1 MLFTNSSDSV
11 VMTLILAVVLAHYLC
26 LDHHLYIS
34 NYFGDPSFFF
44 FYEFVKLFHDGYVDF
59 LFGSF
64 TISDRNRFLL
74 SCACNVD
81 SFVFLKVFIDE
92 FDAIALSRED
102 GGEDLSSRMVV
113 TLSQLMDEIKRIDH
127 LLVIAATNRPDSI
140 DPALRRPGRLDQEI
154 EIGSHATSL
163 FSYFFKKLFISC
175 NSLYLTC
182 NSLYL
187 SLLWEH

>member
-1 MLFTNSSDSV
+1 MFGSPPL
-11 VMTLILAVVLAHYLC
+11 
-26 LDHHLYIS
+26 HLELLWRS
-34 NYFGDPSFFF
+34 FFFF